1 MDYHP
6 FSSGW
11 RVSAGTRYVDIELQG
26 VAKSGMSFGGVSYSA
41 NEIGNVTAT
50 IRNGNPVAPY
60 LGFGYNS
67 SHFSTDGAGFKLGV
81 DIGAMYIGEPDV
93 TIKTAITP
101 TNPSFSADVS
111 SAASS
116 IKDSLRNYPFYP
128 VAMLSAR
135 FSF

>member
-1 MDYHP
+1 M
-6 FSSGW
+6 
-11 RVSAGTRYVDIELQG
+11 
-26 VAKSGMSFGGVSYSA
+26 
-41 NEIGNVTAT
+41 NIGKVTAT

-60 LGFGYNS
+60 VGFGYNS
-67 SHFSTDGAGFKLGV
+67 SHFSSDGSGFKLGF

-93 TIKTAITP
+93 TIRTALTP
-101 TNPSFSADVS
+101 PSATFASDIS
-111 SAASS
+111 SATYS